1 MQVLFSEHWHLVRH
15 LKPRLRNSVTALPR
29 TLRGKAWILLHDA
42 FTYKF
47 IRITPDAWRVIA
59 LMDGH
64 RTLDEVWDTACI
76 QAETAMGEKHQ
87 AVVGQHDLVQ
97 MLSQLYSNDM
107 LATQMPADASEMLER
122 FHKQRFNRIK
132 QSYFNPLSIKIPLC
146 YPDKWFER
154 QCRLADVLFSRTA
167 FVLWLIFI
175 LPAVALV
182 WQHWTALTENFSDR
196 VLAAHN
202 LFILWLTYPVVKSI
216 HEWAHGMAVKAWRGS
231 VREIGLMLILFMP
244 VPYVDAG
251 SSYRFVSKW
260 QRAAVAAAGIMAEL
274 LLGAMAVYVWLWA
287 EAGVVRALAFNVILI
302 SGVST
307 LLVNGNP
314 LMRYDGYYIVTDL
327 LEIPNLAQRA
337 KNYWVY
343 LSDRFLFGSKD
354 AKPPLGSEY
363 ERFWLLVY
371 GAVAPVYRI
380 VIMVSLIWFV
390 AQQYF
395 FFGILMALV
404 SAWLTLLL
412 PLYKTFKH
420 VFSSN
425 SLARYRSQALRRF
438 YILTV
443 IVIVTVFAVPLPFYS
458 VQDGVVWL
466 PDQAIVRAP
475 VDGHLTN
482 QTANPHQAV
491 QIGDIV
497 LVLSNSK
504 ILQEKQLSE
513 ERINAL
519 DLQIRQTQPMDLAKV
534 QLLRQQK
541 TAEAAKLIHLKREA
555 EYLVVRAQSK
565 GYWYP
570 ADMTFLE
577 GQFAKKGS
585 ILGYVVAG
593 TSDTVRVAVHQDDMK
608 LIEERLQAVE
618 IRPVTHMEHSYS
630 ASLSRITPRGDFE
643 LASPALGIEGGGQ
656 IATRPSEKGEQQAL
670 DRFFDVDLSIQ
681 RHQVN
686 DEKWIFGQRV
696 YVRFNLGRTPLAW
709 QWFLRLKQ
717 LFLKELHV

>member
-1 MQVLFSEHWHLVRH
+1 M
-15 LKPRLRNSVTALPR
+15 
-29 TLRGKAWILLHDA
+29 
-42 FTYKF
+42 
-47 IRITPDAWRVIA
+47 
-59 LMDGH
+59 
-64 RTLDEVWDTACI
+64 
-76 QAETAMGEKHQ
+76 
-87 AVVGQHDLVQ
+87 
-97 MLSQLYSNDM
+97 
-107 LATQMPADASEMLER
+107 
-122 FHKQRFNRIK
+122 
-132 QSYFNPLSIKIPLC
+132 
-146 YPDKWFER
+146 
-154 QCRLADVLFSRTA
+154 
-167 FVLWLIFI
+167 
-175 LPAVALV
+175 
-182 WQHWTALTENFSDR
+182 
-196 VLAAHN
+196 
-202 LFILWLTYPVVKSI
+202 
-216 HEWAHGMAVKAWRGS
+216 
-231 VREIGLMLILFMP
+231 
-244 VPYVDAG
+244 
-251 SSYRFVSKW
+251 
-260 QRAAVAAAGIMAEL
+260 
-274 LLGAMAVYVWLWA
+274 
-287 EAGVVRALAFNVILI
+287 
-302 SGVST
+302 
-307 LLVNGNP
+307 LVNGNP

-343 LSDRFLFGSKD
+343 LSDRFLFDSKD

-363 ERFWLLVY
+363 ERYWLLVY

-458 VQDGVVWL
+458 IQDGVVWL

-482 QTANPHQAV
+482 QTANPNQAV
-491 QIGDIV
+491 QIGDTV

-519 DLQIRQTQPMDLAKV
+519 ALQIRQTQPLDLAKM
-534 QLLRQQK
+534 QLLRQQQ
-541 TAEAAKLIHLKREA
+541 TAEEAKLIHLQREA

-570 ADMTFLE
+570 ADMKFLE

-593 TSDTVRVAVHQDDMK
+593 ISDTVRVAVRQDDMK

-618 IRPVTHMEHSYS
+618 IRPATHMEHSYS

-656 IATRPSEKGEQQAL
+656 IATRSSENGGQQAL
-670 DRFFDVDLSIQ
+670 ERFFDVDLSIQ
-681 RHQVN
+681 RHQIN